1 MGHAFAILV
10 RGVPVDAD
18 KQVQLAFTDVINP
31 YTLLGGLATCGL
43 FLLHGA
49 AFLALK
55 TRARC
60 GTTHCRWP
68 GCSHCP
74 WW

>member
-1 MGHAFAILV
+1 M

-18 KQVQLAFTDVINP
+18 KQMQLAFTDVINP
-31 YTLLGGLATCGL
+31 YTLLGGLATCAL

-55 TRARC
+55 TVGRGARQRAA
-60 GTTHCRWP
+60 RWP
-68 GCSHCP
+68 G
-74 WW
+74 